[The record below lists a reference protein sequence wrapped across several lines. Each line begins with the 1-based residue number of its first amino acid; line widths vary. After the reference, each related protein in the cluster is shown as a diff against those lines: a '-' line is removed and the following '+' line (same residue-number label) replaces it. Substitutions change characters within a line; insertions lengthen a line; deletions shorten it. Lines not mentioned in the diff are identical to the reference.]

1 MILNILVMG
10 DIVGRPG
17 RQAVRK
23 LLPDIVSENNIDL
36 TISNAENASGVRGL
50 TREVMHELL
59 GAGIDV
65 LTMGN
70 HVWDNKEILSFIDDE
85 PRLIRP
91 ANYPSPC
98 PGQGYHV
105 YRAGFNQK
113 IAVINVAGRVFM
125 PALDCPFRTAEQIIA
140 DFQDVDYII
149 IDIHAEA
156 TSEKQAFGYYFD
168 GKVSA
173 VLGTHTHIQTADE
186 RILPEGTAYI
196 TDLGM
201 TGPIESVLGM
211 DRHLVINKFLSQ
223 RPVRFEVA
231 KGPSQLQGVILEL
244 DEQTRRV
251 AHIRRISY
259 KNTD

>member
-23 LLPDIVSENNIDL
+23 LLPDIVSENNIEF
-36 TISNAENASGVRGL
+36 TIANAENASGGRGL

>member
-23 LLPDIVSENNIDL
+23 LLPDIVSENNIEF
-36 TISNAENASGVRGL
+36 TIANAENASGGRGL

-85 PRLIRP
+85 TRLIRP

-125 PALDCPFRTAEQIIA
+125 PALDCPFRTAEQIIT

>member
-1 MILNILVMG
+1 MG

-23 LLPDIVSENNIDL
+23 LLPDIVSENNIEF
-36 TISNAENASGVRGL
+36 TIANAENASGGRGL

>member
-1 MILNILVMG
+1 LNILVMG

-23 LLPDIVSENNIDL
+23 LLPDIVSENNIEF
-36 TISNAENASGVRGL
+36 TIANAENASGGRGL

>member
-1 MILNILVMG
+1 MG

-23 LLPDIVSENNIDL
+23 LLPDIVSENNIEF
-36 TISNAENASGVRGL
+36 TIANAENASGGRGL

-85 PRLIRP
+85 TRLIRP